1 MKRSSAREIEQDVD
15 SGDETTGVRIKLNSS
30 ELVTPVPSEDKPWY
44 QVDLCQVSDEDL
56 VRLHC
61 IACGRERMPSP
72 YCNKATEMKR
82 RILAENIRRHGHGT
96 LPTSLPLSW
105 MRPKR

>member
-1 MKRSSAREIEQDVD
+1 MKRSSAREIGQDID
-15 SGDETTGVRIKLNSS
+15 SVDETTGVRIKRYSP
-30 ELVTPVPSEDKPWY
+30 ELVTPIPSEDKPWY
-44 QVDLCQVSDEDL
+44 RVDLGKVSDEDL